1 MACLT
6 CLQEL
11 DVEETLDVF
20 KFDADYVANEDKYA
34 QVKKEILGSESDEE
48 EEEDEDDDEEDVRI
62 FSDTF

>member
-20 KFDADYVANEDKYA
+20 KFDPEYVANEDKYA